1 MKYREDEDIIR
12 DGESVRVPLYLM
24 DGVQK
29 EISAHRPRQ
38 LVADAHTL
46 GVRAV
51 ADAAYDEM
59 LANLKDAWR
68 TKTKDDDDLA
78 AAMHRR
84 QIKKEHDAYEKFKD
98 DLSQAWRQPM
108 SMTHP
113 YAANAIERQGER
125 WRGDR

>member
-1 MKYREDEDIIR
+1 MSRIIE
-12 DGESVRVPLYLM
+12 DGEVVRVRLDLM
-24 DGVQK
+24 DGSMDDVQ
-29 EISAHRPRQ
+29 HRPRQ
-38 LVADAHTL
+38 LVADAYGAGT
-46 GVRAV
+46 RAV

-59 LANLKDAWR
+59 CGRLKDAWR
-68 TKTKDDDDLA
+68 TKDQDDPMA
-78 AAMHRR
+78 ALHRR

>member
-1 MKYREDEDIIR
+1 MKGKAMSRIIE

-24 DGVQK
+24 DSVQR
-29 EISAHRPRQ
+29 EISSHRPRQ

-51 ADAAYDEM
+51 ADATYDDM
-59 LANLKDAWR
+59 CASLKDAWR
-68 TKTKDDDDLA
+68 TKTTDQDDPMA
-78 AAMHRR
+78 ALHRR
-84 QIKKEHDAYEKFKD
+84 QIKKEQDAYQKFKD

-108 SMTHP
+108 SMNHP

-125 WRGDR
+125 